1 MFNSFRSSL
10 IKAQSRFPSL
20 YTTYC
25 DDDDENENDDID
37 NTPSLIEQADNEIE
51 DKKSKIK
58 TPMQFENLKG
68 SLQQGAVHSFD
79 GFRAAVQK
87 NVNLNTY
94 VSHL

>member
-1 MFNSFRSSL
+1 MFNLFRGSL
-10 IKAQSRFPSL
+10 VKAQARFPSL
-20 YTTYC
+20 YTYC
-25 DDDDENENDDID
+25 DDDID
-37 NTPSLIEQADNEIE
+37 SSSPSLIQQADNEIE

-68 SLQQGAVHSFD
+68 QLQQGAVHSFD

-87 NVNLNTY
+87 NINLNTY